1 MDRADACEMAAKEAK
16 IRSLKAEEDVAE
28 LVKKSQQL
36 EQELDKTKEELMT
49 IADKGIFKFQQF
61 NSLFKTM
68 QFYPHPKAAL
78 LSHES

>member
-49 IADKGIFKFQQF
+49 IADKGTFKFQQLYGIQPF
-61 NSLFKTM
+61 
-68 QFYPHPKAAL
+68 
-78 LSHES
+78 